1 MSEVRSVLILGATG
15 MLGRALVAESR
26 RRQVRAVGIARTGA
40 DINVDIRDAAALAGV
55 VADVRPDIVI
65 NSAAVASIDDC
76 ESDPGLAYLVNARA
90 VSIAAE
96 AANRLGTYL
105 VQVSTDHYFSGDGA
119 RRHTERDPVRL
130 VNEYARCKFA
140 GEQFALTCKGALV
153 VRTNVVGFRGQADKP
168 TFVEWAL
175 AMLERRAQITLFD
188 DVFVSSID
196 VRQFSAAIFDLLP
209 QRPSGVLNVASR
221 DVVSKEAF
229 VSALAAGLGLGTEH
243 CRAGSVRSLTGPPRA
258 DSLGLDVAQAERLL
272 GRPLPSLKDVV
283 ESLVRESREQAR
295 CATTRQ

>member
-1 MSEVRSVLILGATG
+1 MSDVRSVLILGATG
-15 MLGRALVAESR
+15 MLGRALVAECKR
-26 RRQVRAVGIARTGA
+26 RHIRAVGLARTGA
-40 DINVDIRDAAALAGV
+40 DINVDIRDAKALAGA

-76 ESDPGLAYLVNARA
+76 ERDPGLAYLVNARA

-96 AANRLGTYL
+96 AANRFGTYL

-119 RRHTERDPVRL
+119 RRHSEHHPVRL

-153 VRTNVVGFRGQADKP
+153 VRTNVVGFRWQAHRP
-168 TFVEWAL
+168 TFVEWVL
-175 AMLERRAQITLFD
+175 AMLERQAPITLFS
-188 DVFVSSID
+188 DVFVSSVD
-196 VRQFSAAIFDLLP
+196 VRQFSAAIFDMLP
-209 QRPSGVLNVASR
+209 QRPSGVLNVASH

-229 VSALAAGLGLGTEH
+229 VVALAAGLGLSTEH

-272 GRPLPSLKDVV
+272 GRPLPSLQGVV
-283 ESLVRESREQAR
+283 ESLVRESQEQAR
-295 CATTRQ
+295 CVTTR